1 MKLLLLKRKLY
12 KAALLIGLGLAST
25 ITVSERTYCSAAVS
39 TGAYKQFE
47 QVFHTC
53 LFDQS
58 NKKPFSY
65 FIYQV
70 TALVNKYKNEIQ
82 QHMPAPVLERFII
95 DLHNGL
101 RINRS
106 IPNKK
111 QAAVKIGLIFRKY
124 NKYLPPSLQR
134 TNVARFLAALRFRLS
149 IPDNG

>member
-1 MKLLLLKRKLY
+1 MKLLSLKRTALQ
-12 KAALLIGLGLAST
+12 ALLLVGVVSSIGFAEKT
-25 ITVSERTYCSAAVS
+25 CCSAEVS
-39 TGAYKQFE
+39 TNAYKQLE
-47 QVFHTC
+47 QIFNTC
-53 LFDQS
+53 LFDRS

-70 TALVNKYKNEIQ
+70 TSLVNNHKNEIH
-82 QHMPAPVLERFII
+82 QHMPAPVLERFIR

-101 RINRS
+101 RVNRS
-106 IPNKK
+106 TPNKK
-111 QAAVKIGLIFRKY
+111 QAAVKIGLVFKKY